1 MGKWKPWH
9 PRPVLIP
16 AISFLE
22 KGHDHQSY
30 CITLAS
36 NMAIQ
41 ALLAERGG
49 EQRVY
54 IVTEETPPEYH
65 WIHDRWPRL
74 IKVSDQKLSTSDG
87 I

>member
-1 MGKWKPWH
+1 
-9 PRPVLIP
+9 
-16 AISFLE
+16 
-22 KGHDHQSY
+22 
-30 CITLAS
+30 
-36 NMAIQ
+36 MAIQ

-54 IVTEETPPEYH
+54 VVTQETPSEYH

-74 IKVSDQKLSTSDG
+74 IKVSDPKLSTSDG